1 MVADANVRGDSAMG
15 EERKKK
21 EKKEKKKKKQKTE
34 KREYFPPLCVKTMLF

>member
-21 EKKEKKKKKQKTE
+21 KKRKNRKQKTE
-34 KREYFPPLCVKTMLF
+34 KREYFPPFCVKTMLF

>member
-21 EKKEKKKKKQKTE
+21 KKKKQKTE
-34 KREYFPPLCVKTMLF
+34 KREYFPPFCVKTMLF

>member
-21 EKKEKKKKKQKTE
+21 EKTENRKK
-34 KREYFPPLCVKTMLF
+34 RIFSPLLC